1 MVCLSTGF
9 VLGHEKLTVS
19 KNFSIYNLASKKYQ
33 VLLELHHNTKRK
45 IPAEIY
51 LVSGD
56 TQEEPH

>member
-19 KNFSIYNLASKKYQ
+19 KNCSIYNLASEKYQ
-33 VLLELHHNTKRK
+33 VFLEMHHNTKRK
-45 IPAEIY
+45 IPREIY

-56 TQEEPH
+56 KQEEPY